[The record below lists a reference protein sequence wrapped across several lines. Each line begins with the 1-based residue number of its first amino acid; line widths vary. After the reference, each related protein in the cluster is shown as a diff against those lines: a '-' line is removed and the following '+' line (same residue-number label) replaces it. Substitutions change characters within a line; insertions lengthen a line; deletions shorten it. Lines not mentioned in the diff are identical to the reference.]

1 MVGYWRWLKVNA
13 GRKNP
18 EQAQRIVTSEVNDRY
33 ESSEVIISKMNWITG
48 VSKTRVIG
56 RRVPRSVSR
65 EEPNITSLLLSL
77 IRVLRGMF
85 FVFTQVT
92 ACY

>member
-1 MVGYWRWLKVNA
+1 
-13 GRKNP
+13 
-18 EQAQRIVTSEVNDRY
+18 
-33 ESSEVIISKMNWITG
+33 MNWITG

-85 FVFTQVT
+85 FVFTLQPVT
-92 ACY
+92 ENVRDLSIHTKLGFFHVTCFDGKFKTFKTLL